1 MASDPPEDEPLS
13 EVESLRTKVRAYEY
27 LIAHML
33 DEEYPA
39 EPRARIEAVR
49 ATLENSCLWRERD
62 PVGYFAAGHRDLI
75 AKYVMERAPVLG
87 DLAL

>member
-1 MASDPPEDEPLS
+1 MASELPENEPLT

-27 LIAHML
+27 LIAQML

-49 ATLENSCLWRERD
+49 ATLENIRLWRERD
-62 PVGYFAAGHRDLI
+62 PVAYFAGGPRDLI
-75 AKYVMERAPVLG
+75 AKYVMSRAPVPG
-87 DLAL
+87 DLAR